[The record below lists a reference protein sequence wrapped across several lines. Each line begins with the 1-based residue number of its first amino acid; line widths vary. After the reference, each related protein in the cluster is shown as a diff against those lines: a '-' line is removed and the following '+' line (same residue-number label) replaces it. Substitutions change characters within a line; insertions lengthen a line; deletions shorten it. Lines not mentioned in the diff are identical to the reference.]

1 MGINFADGGSLIIK
15 REEEECHGME
25 CERSVMV
32 TESMI
37 IILVTVSMITI
48 LVTIF

>member
-15 REEEECHGME
+15 REEECHGME